1 MIKIASYPVFKPGQ
15 KVLVYRPF
23 QDADGP
29 NPKLLPP
36 WRGPYVICSQLSSVV
51 YRVRRTNETREVSAH
66 LARTKRYHPREKPPA
81 PEFDKLA
88 IFFLGKQTP
97 LPALDHQDQI
107 LPRIESYIVDRV
119 VSHRRGP
126 GRKSTHNFKYRLR
139 LQGYGPE
146 SDIEHRADEVP
157 RCHELIAAYRIAN
170 GLNNRASHNEHV

>member
-66 LARTKRYHPREKPPA
+66 LARIKRYHPREKAPA
-81 PEFDKLA
+81 PEFDKLS
-88 IFFLGKQTP
+88 IFFLGKQIP
-97 LPALDHQDQI
+97 LPALDH
-107 LPRIESYIVDRV
+107 
-119 VSHRRGP
+119 
-126 GRKSTHNFKYRLR
+126 
-139 LQGYGPE
+139 
-146 SDIEHRADEVP
+146 
-157 RCHELIAAYRIAN
+157 
-170 GLNNRASHNEHV
+170 